1 MASVVCFG
9 PSSILS
15 IPVHRVSHSGV
26 RRTSSRI
33 AKISDWKVEL
43 DPGRGELQVE
53 IVAFSRSYDR
63 SRFGCGKL
71 DLDEWLK
78 TKAGQQERA
87 NNTRTFLAIEGFRV
101 VGYYATT
108 VYRLG
113 LAEVAEMRGVGKR
126 AYPMPAVLLARL
138 AVDEGSQ
145 ANGFSV
151 DLYVL
156 GKYAEVK

>member
-1 MASVVCFG
+1 M
-9 PSSILS
+9 
-15 IPVHRVSHSGV
+15 
-26 RRTSSRI
+26 
-33 AKISDWKVEL
+33 
-43 DPGRGELQVE
+43 E

-126 AYPMPAVLLARL
+126 AYPMPAVSWRVWPSMRVPRATGSRL
-138 AVDEGSQ
+138 ICTYLVST
-145 ANGFSV
+145 
-151 DLYVL
+151 L
-156 GKYAEVK
+156 K